1 MRGYEQYTYYL
12 QLSAERT
19 GRGGRGGPARPQR
32 LEVRREAPTSYRVF
46 THHRMSQVG
55 RPPLL
60 LSQQQAVSR
69 PSALA
74 HYDFVRGRC
83 VPCALLVL
91 SRASG
96 AARGALWT
104 SLPRRIASFFEFYD
118 ISIVLLDPRP
128 RGRWPC
134 SVRRRPR
141 STYAVVRLCAA
152 SARLHPLAA
161 FVFAYVLKFQC
172 DRGCE
177 TRIGAVSVCARNPN
191 FCDLARR
198 SGAASPRS
206 ICAIHVKD
214 FLAHKDFKFRPS
226 ARLNIVIGPSGS
238 GKVRGAQCGL

>member
-46 THHRMSQVG
+46 AHHRMSQVG

-91 SRASG
+91 SRASLV
-96 AARGALWT
+96 AARGALW
-104 SLPRRIASFFEFYD
+104 SYLPRRLASFSIFMRFPSYHWTHVRVGVCPAPYD
-118 ISIVLLDPRP
+118 VGHVPPNLLYDFAPLLHGCTHLRP
-128 RGRWPC
+128 
-134 SVRRRPR
+134 
-141 STYAVVRLCAA
+141 LF
-152 SARLHPLAA
+152 LHT
-161 FVFAYVLKFQC
+161 F
-172 DRGCE
+172 
-177 TRIGAVSVCARNPN
+177 
-191 FCDLARR
+191 
-198 SGAASPRS
+198 
-206 ICAIHVKD
+206 
-214 FLAHKDFKFRPS
+214 
-226 ARLNIVIGPSGS
+226 
-238 GKVRGAQCGL
+238 